1 MNKTKVEVY
10 REVLRDVSQNFEGTE
25 NFIEQRIQEICEKK
39 KISVEEV
46 FYFYIFLMFLVL
58 QHDVKGTLMQI

>member
-10 REVLRDVSQNFEGTE
+10 REILRDVSQNSEEAE
-25 NFIEQRIQEICEKK
+25 NFFKKQIGEICERK

-46 FYFYIFLMFLVL
+46 FYFYIFLVFLVL
-58 QHDVKGTLMQI
+58 

>member
-10 REVLRDVSQNFEGTE
+10 REILRDVSQNSEEAE
-25 NFIEQRIQEICEKK
+25 NFFKEQIGEICERK

-46 FYFYIFLMFLVL
+46 FYFYIFLVFLVL
-58 QHDVKGTLMQI
+58 